1 MDDLLS
7 FAYIR
12 LVYNTCI
19 LLTQYNQMFKKII
32 KKKNKESNESLNAC
46 KITVVAIKRLKR
58 VFPFVLLSPMPF
70 AINRVLSP
78 PISAR

>member
-1 MDDLLS
+1 MYGRFVKFRVHKVGVKYMYFIDP
-7 FAYIR
+7 I
-12 LVYNTCI
+12 
-19 LLTQYNQMFKKII
+19 QP
-32 KKKNKESNESLNAC
+32 NESLDAC

>member
-1 MDDLLS
+1 
-7 FAYIR
+7 
-12 LVYNTCI
+12 
-19 LLTQYNQMFKKII
+19 MFKII
-32 KKKNKESNESLNAC
+32 IIKKNKESNESLNAC

>member
-1 MDDLLS
+1 
-7 FAYIR
+7 
-12 LVYNTCI
+12 
-19 LLTQYNQMFKKII
+19 MFKKII
-32 KKKNKESNESLNAC
+32 IKNKESNESLDAC

>member
-1 MDDLLS
+1 
-7 FAYIR
+7 
-12 LVYNTCI
+12 
-19 LLTQYNQMFKKII
+19 MFKKII
-32 KKKNKESNESLNAC
+32 KKNKESNESLNAC

-58 VFPFVLLSPMPF
+58 VFPLVLLSPMPF

>member
-1 MDDLLS
+1 
-7 FAYIR
+7 
-12 LVYNTCI
+12 
-19 LLTQYNQMFKKII
+19 MFKKII